1 MDGLHTEVEQG
12 RLSQQQLKE
21 HYVKRIEQL
30 HSQTEAYRSVHVHL
44 PVIDVETKFKYGCYI
59 HVYSMNCACAIVHAI
74 NH

>member
-30 HSQTEAYRSVHVHL
+30 HSQTEAYRSAHVHDL
-44 PVIDVETKFKYGCYI
+44 PVIDVGTHF
-59 HVYSMNCACAIVHAI
+59 
-74 NH
+74 

>member
-30 HSQTEAYRSVHVHL
+30 HSQTEAYRSVHVGNKIL
-44 PVIDVETKFKYGCYI
+44 SRDATYMYMYI
-59 HVYSMNCACAIVHAI
+59 YMYIP
-74 NH
+74 